1 MRQGSRGKG
10 SRGRGTINYCP
21 MPNSQFSIP
30 MNKPDPNRVLRRLP
44 IVVGGLGA
52 VLLLINRLLTPEL
65 TQSQSR
71 GDVVGV
77 ILSAV
82 LILTGLIWQ
91 QVQPRSP
98 DIVELIGEEGFV
110 LAADLPETVKTE
122 LAWASHLLLTNTVTR
137 SLVVYYQGKVL
148 LRRGILGTKSEVVPG
163 VILKQ
168 VLEKQKP
175 IYLVALKIY
184 PGRLEFDYLPE
195 NTQGVICQPI
205 GNQGAL
211 ILGANAPRSYTKQ
224 DENWI
229 AGIADKLAVT
239 LST

>member
-1 MRQGSRGKG
+1 M
-10 SRGRGTINYCP
+10 T
-21 MPNSQFSIP
+21 
-30 MNKPDPNRVLRRLP
+30 KPDPNLVLRRLP

-52 VLLLINRLLTPEL
+52 ILLLINRLLTPEL

-71 GDVVGV
+71 GDVLGV

-98 DIVELIGEEGFV
+98 DAIELIGEEGFV
-110 LAADLPETVKTE
+110 LASDLPEAVKTE
-122 LAWASHLLLTNTVTR
+122 LAWASHLILTNTVTR
-137 SLVVYYQGKVL
+137 SLVVVYQGKVL
-148 LRRGILGTKSEVVPG
+148 LRRGILGPKSEVTPG
-163 VILKQ
+163 PILKR
-168 VLEKQKP
+168 VLEKQQP
-175 IYLVALKIY
+175 VYLVALKVY
-184 PGRLEFDYLPE
+184 PGRIEFDYLPE

-205 GNQGAL
+205 GDKGVI

-239 LST
+239 LQQLGVEA

>member
-1 MRQGSRGKG
+1 MS
-10 SRGRGTINYCP
+10 T
-21 MPNSQFSIP
+21 
-30 MNKPDPNRVLRRLP
+30 DPNRVLRRLP

-52 VLLLINRLLTPEL
+52 ILLLINRLFTTEL

-71 GDVVGV
+71 GDVLGV

-98 DIVELIGEEGFV
+98 QTVELIGEEGFI
-110 LAADLPETVKTE
+110 LASDLPEAVKTE

-137 SLVVYYQGKVL
+137 SLIVFYQGKVL
-148 LRRGILGTKSEVVPG
+148 LRRGILATKSEVTPG
-163 VILKQ
+163 QILNR
-168 VLEKQKP
+168 VLETQKA
-175 IYLVALKIY
+175 IYLVALKVY
-184 PGRLEFDYLPE
+184 PGQIEFDYLPE

-205 GNQGAL
+205 GNQGVL
-211 ILGANAPRSYTKQ
+211 ILAANAPRSYTKQ
-224 DENWI
+224 DEKWI

-239 LST
+239 LGN

>member
-1 MRQGSRGKG
+1 M
-10 SRGRGTINYCP
+10 T
-21 MPNSQFSIP
+21 
-30 MNKPDPNRVLRRLP
+30 KPDPNRVLRRLP

-52 VLLLINRLLTPEL
+52 VLLLINRLFTPEL

-71 GDVVGV
+71 GDVLGV

-98 DIVELIGEEGFV
+98 QTVELIGEEGFI
-110 LAADLPETVKTE
+110 LSPDLPDAVKTE

-137 SLVVYYQGKVL
+137 SLVVFYQGKVL
-148 LRRGILGTKSEVVPG
+148 LRRGILATKSEVTLGP
-163 VILKQ
+163 ILKR
-168 VLEKQKP
+168 VLETQKAV
-175 IYLVALKIY
+175 YLVALKVY
-184 PGRLEFDYLPE
+184 PGQIEFDYLPD

-205 GNQGAL
+205 GDQGVL
-211 ILGANAPRSYTKQ
+211 ILAANAPRSYTKQ
-224 DENWI
+224 DEKWI

-239 LST
+239 LSSNL

>member
-1 MRQGSRGKG
+1 M
-10 SRGRGTINYCP
+10 T
-21 MPNSQFSIP
+21 
-30 MNKPDPNRVLRRLP
+30 KPDQNYVLRQIP
-44 IVVGGLGA
+44 FAVGGLAGI
-52 VLLLINRLLTPEL
+52 LLLTNRMLTPHL
-65 TQSQSR
+65 TDSQARS
-71 GDVVGV
+71 DALGV

-82 LILTGLIWQ
+82 LILTGLLWQ

-98 DIVELIGEEGFV
+98 DAVDLIGEQGFE
-110 LAADLPETVKTE
+110 LLPGLPDEVKTE

-137 SLVVYYQGKVL
+137 SLVVVYQDKVL
-148 LRRGILGTKSEVVPG
+148 LRRGVLGVNSEVKPG
-163 VILKQ
+163 AILKR

-175 IYLVALKIY
+175 VYLVDLKVY
-184 PGRLEFDYLPE
+184 PGRIEFDYLPE

-229 AGIADKLAVT
+229 EGIADKLANT
-239 LST
+239 LSRFSDDFVAAEI

>member
-1 MRQGSRGKG
+1 M
-10 SRGRGTINYCP
+10 T
-21 MPNSQFSIP
+21 
-30 MNKPDPNRVLRRLP
+30 KPDPNRVLRRLP

-52 VLLLINRLLTPEL
+52 ILLLINRLLTPEL
-65 TQSQSR
+65 TESQSR
-71 GDVVGV
+71 GDVLGV

-98 DIVELIGEEGFV
+98 DAVELIGEEGFV
-110 LAADLPETVKTE
+110 LADDLPEAVKTE
-122 LAWASHLLLTNTVTR
+122 LAWASRMILTNTVTR
-137 SLVVYYQGKVL
+137 SLVVVYQGKVL
-148 LRRGILGTKSEVVPG
+148 LRRGILGLKSEVVPG
-163 VILKQ
+163 AILKR
-168 VLEKQKP
+168 VLEKQQP
-175 IYLVALKIY
+175 VYLVNLNIY
-184 PGRLEFDYLPE
+184 PGKIEFDYLPE

-205 GNQGAL
+205 GDKGVI

-239 LST
+239 ISLYI